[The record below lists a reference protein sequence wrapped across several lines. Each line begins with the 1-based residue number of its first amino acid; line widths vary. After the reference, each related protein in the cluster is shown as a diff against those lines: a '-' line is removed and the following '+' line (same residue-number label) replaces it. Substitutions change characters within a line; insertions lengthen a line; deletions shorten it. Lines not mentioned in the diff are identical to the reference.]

1 MDSII
6 ATWLKKGSILAVL
19 VLMFISMLNFS
30 SHVNRS
36 DSDESTF
43 VSIRQ
48 NISAFSGV
56 MISDVARAN
65 ALAKI
70 VGIIEIY
77 NEKMSAQQKR
87 RIANEI
93 YEMSLKYENLDIDLI
108 CATITHESALT
119 WRPNVVSPVGAVG
132 LMQIMP

>member
-1 MDSII
+1 
-6 ATWLKKGSILAVL
+6 
-19 VLMFISMLNFS
+19 MFISMLNFS